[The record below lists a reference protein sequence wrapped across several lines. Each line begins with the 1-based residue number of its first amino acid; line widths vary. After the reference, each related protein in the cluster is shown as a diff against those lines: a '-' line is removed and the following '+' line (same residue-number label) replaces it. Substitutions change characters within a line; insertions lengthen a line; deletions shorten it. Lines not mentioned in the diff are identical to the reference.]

1 MKAGLRLAMCMEDT
15 ENQFPSDTEG
25 QFPSRD
31 NWEELIRKI
40 NESPHDGGHV
50 EKIELD
56 VDFHKGV
63 EDLFQNYDK
72 TLRGLGDE

>member
-1 MKAGLRLAMCMEDT
+1 ME
-15 ENQFPSDTEG
+15 DTEG
-25 QFPSRD
+25 QFLSRD
-31 NWEELIRKI
+31 DSEELIRKI

-63 EDLFQNYDK
+63 EDLFQSYDK
-72 TLRGLGDE
+72 TLRGLGEE